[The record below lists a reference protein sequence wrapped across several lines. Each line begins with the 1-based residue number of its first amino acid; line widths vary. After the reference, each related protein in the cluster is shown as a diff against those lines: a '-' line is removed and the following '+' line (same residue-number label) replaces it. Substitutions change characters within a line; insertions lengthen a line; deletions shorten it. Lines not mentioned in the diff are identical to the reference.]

1 MELATASPSVG
12 GQGVRSRDS
21 DIGRPDGEDF
31 HMPISAIN
39 PVVDRP
45 GRKDTDFHASPDS
58 IGFMVI

>member
-1 MELATASPSVG
+1 MRGSRAGSK
-12 GQGVRSRDS
+12 GQDAGDS
-21 DIGRPDGEDF
+21 DIGRPDREDF

-45 GRKDTDFHASPDS
+45 VRKDADFHASPDS